1 MLRDGVQGTARGNGL
16 TGLIT
21 KTTKQ
26 GAKDA
31 QIFYVAAWYYNK
43 GDTNKKVGQPLGEYA
58 QDIANRLTGWLGD
71 ERA

>member
-1 MLRDGVQGTARGNGL
+1 MLRDGVQGTTKGDGL

-21 KTTKQ
+21 KATKQ

-31 QIFYVAAWYYNK
+31 QIYYTAAWYYNK
-43 GDTNKKVGQPLGEYA
+43 GDTGKKVGQEIGEYA

-71 ERA
+71 KRA